1 MGEDATLQIVVKLAL
16 HISRQAFG
24 SGIGI
29 EEACKEVPSPA
40 IERLEQRGGRARG
53 GMLKAGGGILQA
65 MPAQRQENAGPVSGV
80 PWRNPA
86 ENALRN
92 SPPGC
97 RLVRTAFLM
106 AQGVVA
112 MTICKGIVKDNVVL
126 LEAGVQLPEGA
137 EVEVR
142 LLERPLTR
150 QEVFARVRTHRIL
163 RPVGMDEII
172 AEDKQEQEEHP
183 DTWWTR

>member
-1 MGEDATLQIVVKLAL
+1 
-16 HISRQAFG
+16 
-24 SGIGI
+24 
-29 EEACKEVPSPA
+29 
-40 IERLEQRGGRARG
+40 
-53 GMLKAGGGILQA
+53 
-65 MPAQRQENAGPVSGV
+65 
-80 PWRNPA
+80 
-86 ENALRN
+86 
-92 SPPGC
+92 
-97 RLVRTAFLM
+97 
-106 AQGVVA
+106 

-163 RPVGMDEII
+163 RPVGMEEILV
-172 AEDKQEQEEHP
+172 EDKQEREEHP